1 MTKRTGAL
9 SLVVALA
16 MPSLAGCAGGAGSSG
31 ARSADAAARE
41 APPPREET
49 PEEKEA
55 SSRRTGRVAGYVAIA
70 VGAQAGIVALVTSG
84 MMLHED
90 SIRDSECNPDKRCTQ
105 AGIDSNENLQ
115 QLGTWNAGAWVV
127 GLGGIAVGTVLLL
140 LNPAKDRSPRPGPS
154 RENEKK
160 AGLVLGAPGGP
171 GLGIQGTF

>member
-90 SIRDSECNPDKRCTQ
+90 GIRSDACSEKRCTQ
-105 AGIDSNENLQ
+105 EGLDANRNLA
-115 QLGTWNAGAWVV
+115 QLGGWNAGAWALGAA
-127 GLGGIAVGTVLLL
+127 GLGVGTVLLI
-140 LNPAKDRSPRPGPS
+140 LNPSDKASARPAKSLS
-154 RENEKK
+154 
-160 AGLVLGAPGGP
+160 LGAPPGGGP
-171 GLGIQGTF
+171 GLGLGGTF